1 MASREGPG
9 RGPVV
14 VVADF
19 LGAYSLRLIP
29 GIREVLQARDVP
41 LLVQINDYFTPGVS
55 RLLRLVVAG
64 GDLRAAIVLPMSKA
78 QSHEDLDRLLA
89 AHPHVPAVALGTASG
104 QRPTVRAD
112 NRAGMTEL
120 VHHVLDRG
128 GVERI
133 VLVRGVRHHVDSQE
147 REAAVRDALAER
159 GLALEESLVVEG
171 GFARDVTYDAISALL
186 RAGQRFDAVIA
197 LNDEMALAAVDA
209 LHDHGLAVPGDVLV
223 TGFDDDEM
231 VHPRC
236 SLTTVSQQ
244 LHQQGRRAA
253 ELVLELVEGEPARDV
268 VVETRLV
275 PRSSTARTP
284 PGGTRA
290 EGPSAAGAGQDVV
303 PAGQATATNAALDMN
318 RAFMSCTGERDVMR
332 ELGAKLPRL
341 QVSRCFVVLYE
352 PVPEELP
359 QEGEGRLELV
369 HPGGRTTPEG
379 GDAPRFPVAELL
391 PAGFRDE
398 LAHGTLLL
406 QPLGVRGHELGYV
419 LYEQQSLLQ
428 HTAEVLRMDVS
439 LALDTIARHRELE
452 STVARRTEELRRE
465 IGVRERAEAD
475 LRAAN
480 AELRRSLHRDGLTG
494 IANRSAF
501 DEQLAWAWERHLDD
515 GGELSVLFVDVDC
528 FKLYNDTYGHLR
540 GDTALRAVA
549 QAMEASAVAPGDLV
563 ARFGGEEF
571 AVVLPATGSPGAF
584 VVAQRM
590 RQEVRRCA
598 IEHQAS
604 LVVPWLTVSIGIATV
619 RPDARSR
626 PDDLVAAADEA
637 VYAAK
642 AAGRNRAVAAPLVP
656 VRSPPRPR
664 SEAP

>member
-1 MASREGPG
+1 MGSQRGPG

-41 LLVQINDYFTPGVS
+41 LLVHVNDYFTPGVS
-55 RLLRLVVAG
+55 RLLRDIVAG

-78 QSHEDLDRLLA
+78 QSHDDLDELLT

-112 NRAGMTEL
+112 NRAGMAAL
-120 VHHVLDRG
+120 VRHVLDEG
-128 GVERI
+128 GAQRT
-133 VLVRGVRHHVDSQE
+133 VLVRGVRHHVDSLE
-147 REAAVRDALAER
+147 REAAVREALAER
-159 GLALEESLVVEG
+159 GLLLEEALVVEG
-171 GFARDVTYDAISALL
+171 GFSRDVTYDAISALV
-186 RAGQRFDAVIA
+186 RAGHRFDAVIA

-209 LHDHGLAVPGDVLV
+209 LHDHGLDVPGDVLV

-231 VHPRC
+231 FHPRC
-236 SLTTVSQQ
+236 TLTTVSQQ
-244 LHQQGRRAA
+244 LHHQGRRAA
-253 ELVLELVEGEPARDV
+253 ELVLELLDGAPPRDV
-268 VVETRLV
+268 LVETTLV
-275 PRSSTARTP
+275 RRSSTARALS
-284 PGGTRA
+284 GATRVA
-290 EGPSAAGAGQDVV
+290 APVPAGARLDMV
-303 PAGQATATNAALDMN
+303 PAGQAAATNAALDMN
-318 RAFMSCTGERDVMR
+318 RAFMSCTSEQDVLR
-332 ELGAKLPRL
+332 ELGSKLPRL
-341 QVSRCFVVLYE
+341 QVSRCFVVLHE
-352 PVPEELP
+352 PGSEERP
-359 QEGEGRLELV
+359 RERDGRLELV
-369 HPGGRTTPEG
+369 HPGGGTHPGAE
-379 GDAPRFPVAELL
+379 DAPRFPVADLL
-391 PAGFRDE
+391 PAGLRHE
-398 LAHGTLLL
+398 LEHGTLLL

-419 LYEQQSLLQ
+419 LYEQESLLQ

-452 STVARRTEELRRE
+452 TTVSRRTEQLRRE
-465 IGVRERAEAD
+465 IDVRERAEAD

-501 DEQLAWAWERHLDD
+501 DEHLAWAWGHHLGD
-515 GGELSVLFVDVDC
+515 GGELSLLFVDVDC

-540 GDTALRAVA
+540 GDAALRAVA
-549 QAMEASAVAPGDLV
+549 RSVEASALAQGDLA

-571 AVVLPATGSPGAF
+571 AVILPATGPAGAL

-598 IEHQAS
+598 IEHRAS
-604 LVVPWLTVSIGIATV
+604 LVVPWLTISIGIATV
-619 RPDARSR
+619 RPRAELQPR
-626 PDDLVAAADEA
+626 DLVEAADGA

-642 AAGRNRAVAAPLVP
+642 AAGRNRAVVASAVP
-656 VRSPPRPR
+656 VRLPPR
-664 SEAP
+664 